1 MIILYIILTDIDTI
15 VISDDD
21 DEEDDNWQGFL
32 DNLDLNTIGNDW
44 DKGRTGLVQN
54 IYKKLEESRKRQ
66 WNGEINVQ
74 TRSPHP
80 QSSKRLVVI
89 DASNVAFE

>member
-1 MIILYIILTDIDTI
+1 M
-15 VISDDD
+15 ISDDD

-32 DNLDLNTIGNDW
+32 DNDW

-66 WNGEINVQ
+66 WNGEINAQ